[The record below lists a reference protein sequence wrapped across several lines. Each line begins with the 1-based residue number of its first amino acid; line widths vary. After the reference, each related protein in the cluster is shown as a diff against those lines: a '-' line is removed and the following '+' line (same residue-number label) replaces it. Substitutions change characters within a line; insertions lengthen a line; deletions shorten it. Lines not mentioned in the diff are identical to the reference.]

1 LKRLGFFENVYL
13 ILKVMEDILL
23 VSDLCNIYESLNQD
37 IAELKQ
43 TRNRIPSGREYSE
56 VLKKSITLEIEKYEN
71 LKSKLLDLEVEV
83 PVGHPL
89 EKISSNLDDSFY
101 CMP

>member
-1 LKRLGFFENVYL
+1 
-13 ILKVMEDILL
+13 MD
-23 VSDLCNIYESLNQD
+23 VSELCHIYESLNQD

-43 TRNRIPSGREYSE
+43 TKNRIPSDREYSE
-56 VLKKSITLEIEKYEN
+56 VLNKSIALEIEKYEN
-71 LKSKLLDLEVEV
+71 LKSMLLDLEVEV

-89 EKISSNLDDSFY
+89 EKISSDFNDSSFY